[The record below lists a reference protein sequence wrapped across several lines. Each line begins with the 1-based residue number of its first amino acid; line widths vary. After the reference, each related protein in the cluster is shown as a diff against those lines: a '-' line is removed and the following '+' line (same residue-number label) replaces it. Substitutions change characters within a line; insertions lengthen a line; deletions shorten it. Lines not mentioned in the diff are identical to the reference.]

1 MDKIRVTLISP
12 GVTESELGHDIS
24 VTETANAVRLLRMVA
39 LPADAIANAVLYAV
53 SQPEDVDVNEII
65 VRTVRS
71 ARHAF

>member
-1 MDKIRVTLISP
+1 MTLISP

-24 VTETANAVRLLRMVA
+24 VTETANAVRQLRMVA

-65 VRTVRS
+65 VRAVRS

>member
-1 MDKIRVTLISP
+1 MTLISP

-24 VTETANAVRLLRMVA
+24 VTETANAVRQLRMVA